1 MRTLTLHDV
10 DFNGKTVLVRVDYN
24 VPLGEERI
32 LDDTRIQAS
41 IPTIK
46 HLLNYKTKII
56 LISHLGRPLK
66 TGKKNVSLQLMA
78 WRLSRLLGN
87 PVNFVPDCIGK
98 MVRKEVDALDF
109 GEILMLENLRFY
121 PEEEGND
128 LFFAKELANLADIFV
143 SDAFGTAHREHA
155 SVVGIPKFIPAV
167 AGFLM
172 QKEIE
177 MLGQVV
183 NTPPKPFV
191 VISGGA
197 KIGEKIELLES
208 LMPSVDTFL
217 IGGGIANTFLK
228 AQGYNIG
235 ASLCE
240 DEALESCKA
249 FLIKAKELGKN
260 IVLPVDVACATV
272 FEKDAKR
279 VEKTFAEVKPNDL
292 ILDIGQN
299 TIDLFETTLKKAKT
313 IFWNG
318 GLGVTEFKNFAKG
331 SRDIATMLSK
341 AKSTRIVG
349 GGDTAGAIQQFNL
362 SETFDHVSTGGG
374 ASLKFVQ
381 AGTLPGIEALD
392 TA

>member
-1 MRTLTLHDV
+1 
-10 DFNGKTVLVRVDYN
+10 
-24 VPLGEERI
+24 
-32 LDDTRIQAS
+32 
-41 IPTIK
+41 
-46 HLLNYKTKII
+46 
-56 LISHLGRPLK
+56 
-66 TGKKNVSLQLMA
+66 MA